1 MSDSYV
7 HYVLSLPCVLKRFG
21 AWEGVKYI
29 VGVGAVCGRR
39 GFLLHVRFP
48 QSTAWK
54 LKSLL
59 AFHM

>member
-39 GFLLHVRFP
+39 GFLLHVRFL
-48 QSTAWK
+48 QSTDG
-54 LKSLL
+54 S
-59 AFHM
+59 